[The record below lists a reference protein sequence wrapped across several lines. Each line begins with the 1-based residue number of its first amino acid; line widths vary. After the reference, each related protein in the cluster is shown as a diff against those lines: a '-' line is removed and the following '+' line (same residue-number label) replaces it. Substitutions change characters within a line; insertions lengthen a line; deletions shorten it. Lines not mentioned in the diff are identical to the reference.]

1 MIIMEKLPMKQQ
13 LLYFIIVIIVCTLL
27 GFLSHD
33 LTNGVVSGI
42 FIGIGFVIGMNL
54 IGKR

>member
-1 MIIMEKLPMKQQ
+1 MIIMEKLPIKQQ
-13 LLYFIIVIIVCTLL
+13 FLYFIIVIIVCTLL
-27 GFLSHD
+27 GYLSHN
-33 LTNGVVSGI
+33 LMNGIVTGF